1 MNSGVPAYTSLR
13 RISRP
18 GPFIVV
24 SNRGPF
30 EHYRDDSGALAR
42 RPTSGG
48 VAVALS
54 TILGRQ
60 DLTWVVGAVGDVDR
74 ELVAHDLRR
83 FSFGSGH
90 RLCFAT
96 TDSHSY
102 DLFYRTF
109 SNPILWFLQHSLW
122 HLLDGR
128 ADLAEQIARS
138 WKEGYVPVNRAFAD
152 AVDEEIGAASGP
164 PRVMLHDYH
173 LYLAPLFIRQRHPE
187 ALLQHFNHIPWPGPD
202 AWRVLP
208 EGIVARICEGMLA
221 NDSVAFQTEESK
233 RNFGLTCLA
242 YLPGTTV
249 DLAETAVFYRGRSVA
264 IFANPIS
271 VDVFDLRRKLISPEV
286 RAYQETL
293 AGDPDVKT
301 IVCVDRLDP
310 AKNVA
315 GALKAFELLL
325 ERSPELNGKV
335 RMLAFLVPTREAIPE
350 YRTYRDGVFSL
361 VDEINLRYGNGR
373 WRPIT
378 VFYEQNRTQALAGL
392 SLYDVLIAN
401 SIADGMNLVVK
412 EGPILNERDGVV
424 ILSTA
429 VGAAQELAAAALT
442 IRAEDT
448 EGTAEAFS
456 RALLMDAEERRQRA
470 RLLRQTIARHD
481 INRWLEVQMASFREP
496 VATRFPAPAPMLG
509 RPASREEPPALIAG
523 GIP

>member
-1 MNSGVPAYTSLR
+1 MNSGDPAYTSLR

-18 GPFIVV
+18 GPLIVV

-54 TILGRQ
+54 SILGRQ
-60 DLTWVVGAVGDVDR
+60 DLTWIVGAVGGVDR
-74 ELVAHDLRR
+74 ELVARDLRR
-83 FSFGSGH
+83 FSFGRGH
-90 RLCFAT
+90 RLCFAAA
-96 TDSHSY
+96 DSHSY

-128 ADLAEQIARS
+128 ADLEEQIVRS
-138 WKEGYVPVNRAFAD
+138 WQDGYVPVNRAFAD
-152 AVDEEIGAASGP
+152 AVDEEIGTASGP
-164 PRVMLHDYH
+164 ARVMLHDYH
-173 LYLAPLFIRQRHPE
+173 LYLAPLFIRARHPE

-202 AWRVLP
+202 AWRALP

-221 NDSVAFQTEESK
+221 NDSVAFQTEQSK
-233 RNFGLTCLA
+233 RNFALTCLA
-242 YLPGTTV
+242 HLPSVTV
-249 DLAETAVFYRGRSVA
+249 DLAETTVRYDGRSVA

-271 VDVFDLRRKLISPEV
+271 VDVFDLRRQLVSPGVKSYRE
-286 RAYQETL
+286 AL
-293 AGDPDVKT
+293 AGDEDVKT
-301 IVCVDRLDP
+301 VVCVDRLDP

-315 GALKAFELLL
+315 GALKAFNLLL
-325 ERSPELNGKV
+325 ERSSEWIGKV
-335 RMLAFLVPTREAIPE
+335 RLLTFLVPSREAIPE
-350 YRTYRDGVFSL
+350 YRTYRDEVFSL
-361 VDEINLRYGNGR
+361 IDQINLRHGNKR
-373 WRPIT
+373 WQPIR

-424 ILSTA
+424 VLSTA
-429 VGAAQELAAAALT
+429 VGACRELGGVALT
-442 IRAEDT
+442 VEARDI
-448 EGTAEAFS
+448 EGTAEALR
-456 RALLMDAEERRQRA
+456 RALVMGAEERRERA
-470 RLLRQTIARHD
+470 RGLRQTIARHD
-481 INRWLEVQMASFREP
+481 INRWLEVQMAAFRQPEAKP
-496 VATRFPAPAPMLG
+496 FAPAPLLE
-509 RPASREEPPALIAG
+509 RPASLEEPPALIAG

>member
-1 MNSGVPAYTSLR
+1 MNSGDPAYTSLR
-13 RISRP
+13 RLGRP
-18 GPFIVV
+18 GPLIVV

-30 EHYRDDSGALAR
+30 EHYRDDSDALAR

-60 DLTWVVGAVGDVDR
+60 DLTWVVGAVGEVDR
-74 ELVAHDLRR
+74 ELVRHGFRH
-83 FSFGSGH
+83 FSFGHGH
-90 RLCFAT
+90 RLCFAA

-128 ADLAEQIARS
+128 ANLKEQIVQS
-138 WKEGYVPVNRAFAD
+138 WEEGYAPVNRAFAD
-152 AVDEEIGAASGP
+152 AVDEEIAATSGV

-187 ALLQHFNHIPWPGPD
+187 ARLQHFNHIPWPGPD
-202 AWRVLP
+202 VWRSLP
-208 EGIVARICEGMLA
+208 EEIVARICEGMLA

-233 RNFGLTCLA
+233 QNFALTCLA
-242 YLPGTTV
+242 FLPGVTV
-249 DLAETAVFYRGRSVA
+249 DLAEAALFYRGRSVA

-271 VDVFDLRRKLISPEV
+271 VDVFDLRRKLVSPEV
-286 RAYQETL
+286 RAYREAL
-293 AGDPDVKT
+293 AGDQDVKT

-315 GALKAFELLL
+315 GALKAFDLLL
-325 ERSPELNGKV
+325 QRHREWEGKV

-350 YRTYRDGVFSL
+350 YRTYRDEVFSL
-361 VDEINLRYGNGR
+361 VDQINLRHGNGR
-373 WRPIT
+373 WRPVTI
-378 VFYEQNRTQALAGL
+378 FYEQNRTQALAGL

-429 VGAAQELAAAALT
+429 VGAAQELGGSALPVE
-442 IRAEDT
+442 AEDI
-448 EGTAEAFS
+448 EGTAEALL
-456 RALLMDAEERRQRA
+456 RGLLMDAEERRQRA
-470 RLLRQTIARHD
+470 RLLRQTIVRHD
-481 INRWLEVQMASFREP
+481 LNRWLEVQMAAFREP
-496 VATRFPAPAPMLG
+496 AATPFPTPAPLLG